1 MGSEPVSLPTR
12 FPTFGGCGPT
22 RCSLTGVAGLFD
34 RLAGLEVE
42 VDHLAFERL
51 EFETVRWVR
60 VSTVVAISGGGE
72 TGRGEDVSYAT
83 PDQDA
88 HQRMD
93 LPRLSGRRTLAE
105 WSAALDQINLFPVPP
120 SVPEARDY
128 RRWAYESALLDLAL
142 RQDGLSFATALG
154 REARPVRFCAS
165 PTGDPHGLLDRYPD
179 LELKI
184 DASVDWTADDMA
196 RLAATGR
203 VRVVDLKGHYSGD
216 WNRLPDDPAA
226 FAAAVVQA
234 FPDAVIEDPML
245 GPAMAPLIAAN
256 AQRMSFDAPVHS
268 LADLLLLPETGWC
281 NIKPSRFATTA
292 RLLECIDHCEWAGI
306 RMYGGGQFE
315 LGPGRRQIQAIA
327 AALYPEGPNDVA
339 PGGYNAAHPGDD
351 LASSPL
357 VLGAGVGLDG
367 DVGR

>member
-1 MGSEPVSLPTR
+1 MLLEVGHATYLRIPDAAEVPSDSVRSM
-12 FPTFGGCGPT
+12 
-22 RCSLTGVAGLFD
+22 AGLFD
-34 RLAGLEVE
+34 QLAALEVGVE
-42 VDHLAFERL
+42 DLALERL

-93 LPRLSGRRTLAE
+93 LPALRGRRTLAE
-105 WSAALDQINLFPVPP
+105 WSAVLDQTNLIPVPP
-120 SVPEARDY
+120 SVPDARAY

-142 RQDGLSFATALG
+142 RQNGLSFSAALG

-165 PTGDPHGLLDRYPD
+165 PTGDPRGLLEHYPE

-184 DASVDWTADDMA
+184 DARVDWTADDMA
-196 RLAATGR
+196 RLAGTGR
-203 VRVVDLKGHYSGD
+203 VRVVDLKGHYSGE

-226 FAAAVVQA
+226 FSAAVAEV
-234 FPDAVIEDPML
+234 FPDVVIEDPML
-245 GPAMAPLIAAN
+245 GPAMAPVIAAN
-256 AQRMSFDAPVHS
+256 SHRMSFDAPVHS
-268 LADLLLLPETGWC
+268 LADLLALPQTGWC
-281 NIKPSRFATTA
+281 NIKPSRFATTE
-292 RLLECIDHCEWAGI
+292 RLLECVDHCERSGM

-327 AALYPEGPNDVA
+327 ATLYPDGPNDVA
-339 PGGYNAAHPGDD
+339 PGGYNAAHPGPG
-351 LASSPL
+351 LPSSPL
-357 VLGAGVGLDG
+357 AVAAGIGLDG
-367 DVGR
+367 DIAV

>member
-1 MGSEPVSLPTR
+1 MPLLDVVRHLLDSSGSVG
-12 FPTFGGCGPT
+12 FM
-22 RCSLTGVAGLFD
+22 AGLFD
-34 RLAGLEVE
+34 YMAALEVQ
-42 VDHLAFERL
+42 VDHLALERL

-93 LPRLSGRRTLAE
+93 FPRLSGRRTLAE
-105 WSAALDQINLFPVPP
+105 WSAMLDRTNLFPVPP

-142 RQDGLSFATALG
+142 RQNGMSFAGALG
-154 REARPVRFCAS
+154 RDAHPVRFCAS
-165 PTGDPHGLLDRYPD
+165 PAGDPRGLLDRYPG

-184 DASVDWTADDMA
+184 DAQTDWTAEDMA
-196 RLAATGR
+196 GLAATGR
-203 VRVVDLKGHYSGD
+203 VRVVDLKGHYSGE

-226 FAAAVVQA
+226 FSAGVAEA
-234 FPDAVIEDPML
+234 FPDVVIEDPML
-245 GPAMAPLIAAN
+245 GPAMAPVIGAN
-256 AQRMSFDAPVHS
+256 SHRMSFDAPVHS
-268 LADLLLLPETGWC
+268 LADLLLLPQTGWC
-281 NIKPSRFATTA
+281 NIKPSRFGTTA
-292 RLLECIDHCEWAGI
+292 RLLECVDHCERAGI

-327 AALYPEGPNDVA
+327 ATLYPEGPNDVA
-339 PGGYNAAHPGDD
+339 PGGYNAAHPDD
-351 LASSPL
+351 GLPSSPL
-357 VLGAGVGLDG
+357 GVAFGIGLDG
-367 DVGR
+367 DVDA